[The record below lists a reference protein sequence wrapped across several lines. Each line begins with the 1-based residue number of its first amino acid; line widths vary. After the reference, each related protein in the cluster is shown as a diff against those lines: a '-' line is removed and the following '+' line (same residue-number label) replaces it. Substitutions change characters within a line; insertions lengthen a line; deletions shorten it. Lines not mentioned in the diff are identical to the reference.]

1 MALAATPKY
10 YGRFREAVLRG
21 ADRHYGSKK
30 LYGAES

>member
-21 ADRHYGSKK
+21 ADGHHGSKK
-30 LYGAES
+30 LYGAEP

>member
-21 ADRHYGSKK
+21 ADGHYGSKK
-30 LYGAES
+30 LYGAEP